1 MKVVVRPFMPSHP
14 PDGPTPP
21 PLWQPGVLEQIATEA
36 GPTPGLAFHFSFAYK
51 FPDPETLGRLL
62 LAPAGL
68 ATLIGSERE
77 EAVRAQIVDALAP
90 YRTAQGGYAEQ
101 RVPLPG
107 GDRALSAPGHR
118 RGSRRPRRR

>member
-36 GPTPGLAFHFSFAYK
+36 GPTPSLAFHFSFAYK

-77 EAVRAQIVDALAP
+77 EAVRAQIVDAAT
-90 YRTAQGGYAEQ
+90 R
-101 RVPLPG
+101 
-107 GDRALSAPGHR
+107 
-118 RGSRRPRRR
+118 